1 MTPHPVIFWPSTIWL
16 LKSGH
21 RCDQT
26 RAESLLIG
34 PSSFH
39 FSAWV
44 MLKVTGLQ
52 RIHTKARNEKKKK
65 ASGEETCSTHTQQDV
80 VFKAICYSQWDA
92 ETTPVFVIKDILS
105 FHKACVCVIT
115 PYVHH
120 MCCGFRLFL
129 NQAITG
135 NSWHLAYTTVFL
147 LICLRLWLCLWAFPQ
162 WLILPPRNGI

>member
-1 MTPHPVIFWPSTIWL
+1 MTCHSMTPHPVIFWPSTIWL

-105 FHKACVCVIT
+105 FHKACVCVSS
-115 PYVHH
+115 PH
-120 MCCGFRLFL
+120 MC
-129 NQAITG
+129 
-135 NSWHLAYTTVFL
+135 TTCAVVSGYFWTRQSQVTL
-147 LICLRLWLCLWAFPQ
+147 DT
-162 WLILPPRNGI
+162 WLIPPFSF